1 LSEDKLEVR
10 APQGMDDARDRSL
23 PTARGAVQEEKEA
36 FEPDQGAAMTDS
48 TTRKNDSDE
57 RNTGKPSEHNK
68 AGHQEPT
75 PRNEPR
81 RTPESRHDRESHVG
95 GGNQIRSRRGGLS

>member
-1 LSEDKLEVR
+1 M
-10 APQGMDDARDRSL
+10 ANPNTQGTNNGDHGNHGNNIGERDD
-23 PTARGAVQEEKEA
+23 T
-36 FEPDQGAAMTDS
+36 
-48 TTRKNDSDE
+48 
-57 RNTGKPSEHNK
+57 KPSQHNK

-95 GGNQIRSRRGGLS
+95 GGNQVQSRRGGGSR